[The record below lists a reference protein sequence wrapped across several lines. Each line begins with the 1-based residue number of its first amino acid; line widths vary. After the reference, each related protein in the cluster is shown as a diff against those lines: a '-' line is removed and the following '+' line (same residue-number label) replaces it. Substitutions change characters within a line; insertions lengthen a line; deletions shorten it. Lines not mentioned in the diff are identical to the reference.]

1 MLSFHHFFRFAYQSA
16 MKTAFSKFIIIILGN
31 GKITV
36 EVDTTQEDI
45 YVYDPAWDNP
55 VVKVNLY
62 CCFKLGDL
70 TFVSFICTLVCK
82 CIYHVTA

>member
-1 MLSFHHFFRFAYQSA
+1 
-16 MKTAFSKFIIIILGN
+16 MKTAFSKFVIIILGN

-62 CCFKLGDL
+62 CYFKKKKF
-70 TFVSFICTLVCK
+70 THAFFTCKVVTVSTM
-82 CIYHVTA
+82 

>member
-1 MLSFHHFFRFAYQSA
+1 
-16 MKTAFSKFIIIILGN
+16 MKIAFSKFIIIILGN

-55 VVKVNLY
+55 VVKVKLH
-62 CCFKLGDL
+62 CCFELNNFI
-70 TFVSFICTLVCK
+70 FVLFTSSFF
-82 CIYHVTA
+82 

>member
-1 MLSFHHFFRFAYQSA
+1 
-16 MKTAFSKFIIIILGN
+16 MKTAFSKFVIIILGN

-62 CCFKLGDL
+62 RYFKKKNF
-70 TFVSFICTLVCK
+70 THAFFTCKVVTVSTM
-82 CIYHVTA
+82 